1 MVLPNGYTEEPRKFT
16 RLLKPPLALLRKLW
30 RLYTCYFDD
39 LITMDC
45 IYSTCSKNMKILK
58 LMPSLVLIVYLSKT
72 LLFLCQEIE
81 YLGFI
86 INSTNMTLTLTL
98 LKKQKNYY
106 PVMKYYQT
114 PILKLWKFHNFW
126 ANFPA
131 VSLLSHKE
139 NCTIGKAIMKEKQ
152 YYGFLCSNS

>member
-1 MVLPNGYTEEPRKFT
+1 
-16 RLLKPPLALLRKLW
+16 
-30 RLYTCYFDD
+30 
-39 LITMDC
+39 MDF

-106 PVMKYYQT
+106 PVIKYYQT
-114 PILKLWKFHNFW
+114 PILKL
-126 ANFPA
+126 
-131 VSLLSHKE
+131 
-139 NCTIGKAIMKEKQ
+139 
-152 YYGFLCSNS
+152 